1 MGQTQEHRVQ
11 YTISATDDGLPG
23 VKSLVEG
30 LSEAAVESAGLKEEA
45 VKVAAELRNVG
56 LQQAAVDTLRD
67 LGSEGRALSAQ
78 LNQATEELER
88 LARAKGEAAARAKT
102 LADAE
107 RQAGADVDAARAD
120 MQGMQQTLKD
130 LQAGNEAAAR
140 GTDEY
145 KASVAQAKSTIA
157 ELRVQLQEKQTTL
170 AQAQAATKT
179 AASEERALGNEYGAA
194 MSAARKAS
202 EAVGEHRKAMEG
214 ARDAARS
221 LGVDTGNLAG
231 ENDRLKVAAQDARKG
246 LDALAVGAEKVRQR
260 QADADA
266 VLKEFQ
272 ADLRKLTTE
281 GPQAPA
287 GLEEA
292 FKRLGLN
299 GVKRAETA
307 IHELQVALA
316 QVRNSPDVLGKDK
329 EAAVAAFNKRLAE
342 LKAEANGAA
351 ASTDRLTRS
360 TDGARTAIASAAHKA
375 VAWTTAL
382 VGLNQLKDLVGD
394 VIATGAAFENL
405 ETRLGNLLGG
415 TEAAG
420 EAMGMI
426 KDLASTTPFAVSDMA
441 ESFIKLTAFGLQPT
455 EQQMRSLADVAA
467 NLGGGTE
474 VLTGV
479 TLALGQAWT
488 KGKLQG
494 EEILQLAER
503 GVPVWDA
510 LAAAT
515 GRSVPELQK
524 MSAAGELGRDVISKL
539 IDELG
544 RMNEGASDELMRTFA
559 GAVSNAK
566 DAIEEFFTLIADS
579 GALDWLTEKIR
590 DLLAEFDRMKET
602 GELKE
607 AAQGIADGFVVVA
620 ETAEVVVRTLIEMAP
635 AIEMAVTAWLGF
647 KAINIATTL
656 YAAATAMTTMAAGA
670 GSAAAGM
677 STAAVAATAL
687 GVAIKRLLA
696 ATGVGLLLV
705 AIGEVGVRLL
715 GVGEEAKK
723 AGDDVEDGLG
733 RAEEASRKAGDAAKA
748 AAVEQARLVKEVATA
763 AEARAKAVKDAA
775 ENEVKAVEAVAATRN
790 ADAAVALQELETKRL
805 LADQS
810 VEMAKAL
817 GDEKVAIQARVTQME
832 IDIEI
837 SEAKIRTLRTEAENT
852 VAVAKAK
859 LAEVR
864 VSSDVDAAKEAEL
877 EGSIRLAE
885 GRLKEA
891 DAMERGID
899 VQRER
904 LEQAKRAS
912 QLDKEAAEASRALT
926 IARQGEAQV
935 AIASLQTD
943 KELARQAE
951 EMARLM
957 GDEIGVRDAK
967 IQQLQIEIKIINA
980 KADASRIEAEG
991 SVAVAQ
997 ARLAELKASNELTP
1011 VKEAE
1016 INAAIKLG
1024 QAKIKEAEAMRAS
1037 AGLVEKQIDLLRD
1050 GANAA
1055 DDFASSLEG
1064 AGKRGRR
1071 AMGDLRQS
1079 ISEVISSAEQL
1090 NDLMREDGLRGEDYL
1105 RERNKR
1111 VGSKEAAAEE
1121 RKRTGVDRDGFSVDD
1136 RGNRITMGGDLTS
1149 LTGIANFL
1157 KQAGLDAQQA
1167 KQLALE
1173 FSDGKGGIP
1182 YLNNPGQMRY
1192 GGATSTMS
1200 EALLKA
1206 AERITFGVGSAG
1218 ASSVGGNNSQSTG
1231 PGKNYNI
1238 KLDGGKGR
1246 RAGFRFSTQEDADE
1260 ALKAIEVA
1268 AGRS

>member
-1 MGQTQEHRVQ
+1 MGQTQEHSVR
-11 YTISATDDGLPG
+11 YTISAKDDGLPG
-23 VKSLVEG
+23 VKNLVEG
-30 LSEAAVESAGLKEEA
+30 LTDAATESAGLKDAA

-56 LQQAAVDTLRD
+56 QQQAAIDKLRE
-67 LGSEGRALSAQ
+67 LGAEGRTLGTQ
-78 LNQATEELER
+78 LNQATAELER
-88 LARAKGEAAARAKT
+88 LAAAKADAASRSQA
-102 LADAE
+102 LVDAE
-107 RQAGADVDAARAD
+107 RQAAAEVEAARQPLQA
-120 MQGMQQTLKD
+120 MQQALKD
-130 LQAGNEAAAR
+130 LRAGSEQATR

-145 KASVAQAKSTIA
+145 KASVAQAQSAIA
-157 ELRVQLQEKQTTL
+157 ELRGQLQEKQTAL
-170 AQAQAATKT
+170 SQAQAATK
-179 AASEERALGNEYGAA
+179 AAATEERALGSEYGAA
-194 MSAARKAS
+194 LSAARKAS
-202 EAVGEHRKAMEG
+202 EAVGEHRKAMDS
-214 ARDAARS
+214 ARDAARA
-221 LGVDTGNLAG
+221 LGIDTGNLAS
-231 ENDRLKVAAQDARKG
+231 ENERLKTAAQDAQKG
-246 LDALAVGAEKVRQR
+246 LDGLASGAEKVRQR

-281 GPQAPA
+281 GPHAPA

-329 EAAVAAFNKRLAE
+329 EAAVAAFNRRLAE
-342 LKAEANGAA
+342 LKAEAAGAA
-351 ASTDRLTRS
+351 ASTDRLAQS
-360 TDGARTAIASAAHKA
+360 TDSAKTAIASAAHKA

-382 VGLNQLKDLVGD
+382 VGLNQLKSLVGD
-394 VIATGAAFENL
+394 VIATGSAFENL

-415 TEAAG
+415 TEAAT

-426 KDLASTTPFAVSDMA
+426 KDLATTTPFAVSDMA

-455 EQQMRSLADVAA
+455 ERQMRALADVAA

-515 GRSVPELQK
+515 GRSVAELQE
-524 MSAAGELGRDVISKL
+524 MSSEGKLGRDVISAL

-544 RMNEGASDELMRTFA
+544 RMNEGASDELMKTFA

-566 DAIEEFFTLIADS
+566 DALEEFFNMIAES
-579 GALDWLTEKIR
+579 GALDWLTEKLR
-590 DLLAEFDRMKET
+590 ELLAEFDRMKET
-602 GELKE
+602 GELQERAKE
-607 AAQGIADGFVVVA
+607 IADGFIAVA
-620 ETAEVVVRTLIEMAP
+620 ETAEVVVRTLIAMAP

-670 GSAAAGM
+670 GAAATGM
-677 STAAVAATAL
+677 STAAVATTAL
-687 GVAIKRLLA
+687 SVAIKRLLA

-723 AGDDVEDGLG
+723 AGDDVEEGLG
-733 RAEEASRKAGDAAKA
+733 RAEAASRKAGEAARA
-748 AAVEQARLVKEVATA
+748 AAADQARLAKEATAA
-763 AEARAKAVKDAA
+763 AEARAKAAKDAA
-775 ENEVKAVEAVAATRN
+775 EKEVKAAEAVAATRK
-790 ADAAVALQELETKRL
+790 ADAAVALQELETKKL
-805 LADQS
+805 LAEQS
-810 VEMAKAL
+810 KEMAKAL
-817 GDEKVAIQARVTQME
+817 GDETGAIQARVTTME

-837 SEAKIRTLRTEAENT
+837 SEAKIQALRVEAENT
-852 VAVAKAK
+852 IAVAQAK
-859 LAEVR
+859 LAEAR
-864 VSSDVDAAKEAEL
+864 ASSELDAAKVAEL

-904 LEQAKRAS
+904 LNQAKKSA
-912 QLDKEAAEASRALT
+912 QLDKEAADAARALT
-926 IARQGEAQV
+926 IARQGEAQA
-935 AIASLQTD
+935 AIASLQTE

-957 GDEIGVRDAK
+957 GDEMGVREAK

-991 SVAVAQ
+991 SIEVAQ
-997 ARLAELKASNELTP
+997 AKLAELKASNDLTP

-1024 QAKIKEAEAMRAS
+1024 QAKIREAEAIRES
-1037 AGLVEKQIDLLRD
+1037 AGLVEKKIELLRN
-1050 GANAA
+1050 GVNAA
-1055 DDFASSLEG
+1055 DKFGGALEN
-1064 AGKRGRR
+1064 AGRR
-1071 AMGDLRQS
+1071 GKSAMGELRQS
-1079 ISEVISSAEQL
+1079 ISDVIASAEQL
-1090 NDLMREDGLRGEDYL
+1090 NDLMQEEGLRGENYL

-1121 RKRTGVDRDGFSVDD
+1121 RKRLGIDREGFSVDD
-1136 RGNRITMGGDLTS
+1136 RGNRIAMGGDLNT
-1149 LTGIANFL
+1149 LTGIENFL
-1157 KQAGLDAQQA
+1157 KSTGLSEQIAMSIA
-1167 KQLALE
+1167 RE
-1173 FSDGKGGIP
+1173 FSDGKGNIP
-1182 YLNNPGQMRY
+1182 YFSNPGQKRY
-1192 GGATSTMS
+1192 GGDTISMALMRAS
-1200 EALLKA
+1200 ERHRYGTGTGQGGA
-1206 AERITFGVGSAG
+1206 APISA
-1218 ASSVGGNNSQSTG
+1218 
-1231 PGKNYNI
+1231 GKNYTI

-1246 RAGFRFSTQEDADE
+1246 RSKHDFSSEEDAE
-1260 ALKAIEVA
+1260 SAIRAIERA